1 MCGAACLAGLVNP
14 QGAGSFLLPVRFQ
27 QAAGTQIVEWSPT
40 TFTITLSIA
49 WGFLVLFLIF
59 AWVRSPVRVP
69 TTEVLWSLLWTIF
82 GLTAVRNVGPAILL
96 TAPVVLR
103 ALERSFGARLDR
115 FSAQPSV
122 AISRLLGGTLIAV
135 LVFGVAACGVAI
147 GRTDPLSRTPG
158 LAIAR
163 RLATDAGPIRVWNA
177 YNVSGSLIAFAGGRE
192 GHIRLVVDGRS
203 DLWGGNY
210 IDRVSGALNLAD
222 GWEREFDGFRPD
234 AAVLPMGTPLLVYLR
249 EVRHWRSALQDG
261 GYVLL
266 VPPGSAL

>member
-1 MCGAACLAGLVNP
+1 M
-14 QGAGSFLLPVRFQ
+14 
-27 QAAGTQIVEWSPT
+27 
-40 TFTITLSIA
+40 
-49 WGFLVLFLIF
+49 
-59 AWVRSPVRVP
+59 
-69 TTEVLWSLLWTIF
+69 
-82 GLTAVRNVGPAILL
+82 
-96 TAPVVLR
+96 
-103 ALERSFGARLDR
+103 
-115 FSAQPSV
+115 
-122 AISRLLGGTLIAV
+122 
-135 LVFGVAACGVAI
+135 
-147 GRTDPLSRTPG
+147 
-158 LAIAR
+158 AIAR